1 MEDLK
6 KMVLLIDADN
16 TQLSKLEA
24 VIREISVYGRIVV
37 KRAYGNWRKD
47 GLRKWEDELK
57 RLAIKAEQQFDYVTG
72 KNATDMAL
80 VIDAI
85 NLLHTGL
92 YDGFAIVSSD
102 SDFTPLAIN
111 LHESGVFV
119 FGVGERQTPES
130 FRNSCDE
137 FILLEN
143 LEKTQKVSA
152 KKSVKETV
160 KDSRD
165 AKNKQ
170 KTAAKN
176 GDAASRKKTAA
187 RAVTEKN
194 DSLVGQYPAFTESP
208 LSGGSR
214 AGMDQ
219 ADGRYAPATR
229 AAADLFTEMTGTA
242 VSAPDPEYSGEV
254 TPENSIEK
262 ELEEIHELLHLHWEK
277 NQDEDGFAYVSSAG
291 TYMKRVIPDFDPRS
305 YGFEK
310 LSKLLQAFPNKYEL
324 KRTGTGKNVTVEY
337 RCKEE

>member
-6 KMVLLIDADN
+6 KMVVLIDADN

-47 GLRKWEDELK
+47 SLKKWEEELK

-119 FGVGERQTPES
+119 FGVGELQTPES

-137 FILLEN
+137 FVLLEN
-143 LEKTQKVSA
+143 LEKT
-152 KKSVKETV
+152 KKE
-160 KDSRD
+160 
-165 AKNKQ
+165 
-170 KTAAKN
+170 AA
-176 GDAASRKKTAA
+176 KKTA
-187 RAVTEKN
+187 K
-194 DSLVGQYPAFTESP
+194 
-208 LSGGSR
+208 
-214 AGMDQ
+214 
-219 ADGRYAPATR
+219 
-229 AAADLFTEMTGTA
+229 
-242 VSAPDPEYSGEV
+242 
-254 TPENSIEK
+254 
-262 ELEEIHELLHLHWEK
+262 
-277 NQDEDGFAYVSSAG
+277 
-291 TYMKRVIPDFDPRS
+291 
-305 YGFEK
+305 
-310 LSKLLQAFPNKYEL
+310 
-324 KRTGTGKNVTVEY
+324 
-337 RCKEE
+337 